1 MVYLCQTCWEL
12 LLLCAKRDYEKHG
25 FFLSLARQWPI
36 IYFFKI
42 ISKWAWPK
50 MWYFFYLFVN
60 ADFYSQLMMGF
71 LKTKLNFRN
80 HKQSGG
86 VKNWWC
92 NYHMSCTKKKKKK
105 QVNFLWSCWIAR
117 TWPKF
122 VRSSV
127 LFLSSQRSLKHKR
140 DLAFCFRETANAW
153 KFSCSNFFFS

>member
-92 NYHMSCTKKKKKK
+92 NYHMSCTKKKKKNK
-105 QVNFLWSCWIAR
+105 SISYGVAELHGHDQSLFAQVS
-117 TWPKF
+117 
-122 VRSSV
+122 
-127 LFLSSQRSLKHKR
+127 
-140 DLAFCFRETANAW
+140 
-153 KFSCSNFFFS
+153 FFSVPNAALNIREI

>member
-92 NYHMSCTKKKKKK
+92 NYHMSCTKKKKKTS
-105 QVNFLWSCWIAR
+105 QFLMELLNC
-117 TWPKF
+117 TDMTK
-122 VRSSV
+122 VC
-127 LFLSSQRSLKHKR
+127 SLK
-140 DLAFCFRETANAW
+140 CP
-153 KFSCSNFFFS
+153 FSQFPTQP